1 MAIIIITLSKQDK
14 SRSIPYLSFRPW
26 EADKMLQLGFEE
38 QLDAVAKV
46 LGCPAWRKPGMMV
59 FPMMT
64 LMTFIRLRIHT
75 SQRQHGFL

>member
-1 MAIIIITLSKQDK
+1 
-14 SRSIPYLSFRPW
+14 
-26 EADKMLQLGFEE
+26 MLQLGFEE

-46 LGCPAWRKPGMMV
+46 LVVSSMEEARNDV

-75 SQRQHGFL
+75 SQRQHGFLSSII